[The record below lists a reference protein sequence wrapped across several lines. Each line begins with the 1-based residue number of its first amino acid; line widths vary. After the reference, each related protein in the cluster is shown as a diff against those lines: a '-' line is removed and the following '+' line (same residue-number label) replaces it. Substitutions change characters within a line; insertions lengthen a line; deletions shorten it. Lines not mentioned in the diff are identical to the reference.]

1 MEVVAVMVLGNVEDE
16 CYFSTLSFMK
26 LHKWLTTHFNLVV
39 RMFAQ
44 DHYTL
49 DTSPFGDAT
58 KDWAN
63 NKVKYVVDC

>member
-1 MEVVAVMVLGNVEDE
+1 ML
-16 CYFSTLSFMK
+16 FFTLSFMKSK

-49 DTSPFGDAT
+49 DTFPFGDAT
-58 KDWAN
+58 KDWVD